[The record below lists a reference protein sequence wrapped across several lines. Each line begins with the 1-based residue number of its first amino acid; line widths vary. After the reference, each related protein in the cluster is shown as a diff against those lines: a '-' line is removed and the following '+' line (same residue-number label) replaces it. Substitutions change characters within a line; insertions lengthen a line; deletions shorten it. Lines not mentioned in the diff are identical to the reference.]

1 MSEKRYFKIEYDEE
15 WYLFDSTTISEQLV
29 KEQAEYGYGVF
40 ANSLSPSEVVDLLNF
55 QDKGINALRKE
66 VEEKTQMSKLIQICN
81 KHKLR
86 IMAQDQEI
94 QIFKNIIKKWLK
106 KCDLLERY
114 IESKGLSEECMKMIK
129 EELED

>member
-1 MSEKRYFKIEYDEE
+1 MSEERFKLAEDEDGLILIYDTKKDK
-15 WYLFDSTTISEQLV
+15 WIGF
-29 KEQAEYGYGVF
+29 
-40 ANSLSPSEVVDLLNF
+40 NSQVVDLLNF

-86 IMAQDQEI
+86 IIAQDKE
-94 QIFKNIIKKWLK
+94 KVLLENILQKWLK

-129 EELED
+129 EELEE

>member
-1 MSEKRYFKIEYDEE
+1 MVKCIIKLGVVCMSEERFKLAEDEDGLILIYDTKKDK
-15 WYLFDSTTISEQLV
+15 WIGF
-29 KEQAEYGYGVF
+29 
-40 ANSLSPSEVVDLLNF
+40 NSQVVDLLNF
-55 QDKGINALRKE
+55 QDNGIKALRKE

>member
-86 IMAQDQEI
+86 IIAQDQEI

>member
-1 MSEKRYFKIEYDEE
+1 MSEERFKLAEDEDGLILIYDTKKDK
-15 WYLFDSTTISEQLV
+15 WIGF
-29 KEQAEYGYGVF
+29 
-40 ANSLSPSEVVDLLNF
+40 NSQVVDLLNF
-55 QDKGINALRKE
+55 QDNGIKALRKE
-66 VEEKTQMSKLIQICN
+66 VEEKTQMSKLINICN

-94 QIFKNIIKKWLK
+94 QKWLK

>member
-1 MSEKRYFKIEYDEE
+1 MVKCIIKLGVVCMSEERFKLAEDEDGIILIYDTKKDK
-15 WYLFDSTTISEQLV
+15 WIGF
-29 KEQAEYGYGVF
+29 
-40 ANSLSPSEVVDLLNF
+40 NSQVVDLLNF

-94 QIFKNIIKKWLK
+94 QKWLK

-129 EELED
+129 EELEE

>member
-1 MSEKRYFKIEYDEE
+1 MSEERFKLAEDEDGLILIYDTKKDK
-15 WYLFDSTTISEQLV
+15 WIGF
-29 KEQAEYGYGVF
+29 
-40 ANSLSPSEVVDLLNF
+40 NSQVVDLLNF
-55 QDKGINALRKE
+55 QDNGIKALRKE

>member
-1 MSEKRYFKIEYDEE
+1 MVKCIIKLGVVCMSEERFKLAEDEDGLILIYDTKKDK
-15 WYLFDSTTISEQLV
+15 WIGF
-29 KEQAEYGYGVF
+29 
-40 ANSLSPSEVVDLLNF
+40 NSQVVDLLNF
-55 QDKGINALRKE
+55 QDKGIRALRKE

-94 QIFKNIIKKWLK
+94 QKWLK

-129 EELED
+129 EELEE

>member
-1 MSEKRYFKIEYDEE
+1 MVKCIIKLGVVCMSEERFKLAEDEDGLILIYDTKKDK
-15 WYLFDSTTISEQLV
+15 WIGF
-29 KEQAEYGYGVF
+29 
-40 ANSLSPSEVVDLLNF
+40 NSQVVDLLNF

-86 IMAQDQEI
+86 IIAQDQEI

>member
-94 QIFKNIIKKWLK
+94 QKWLK

-129 EELED
+129 EELEE

>member
-1 MSEKRYFKIEYDEE
+1 MSEERFKLAEDEDGLILIYDTKKDK
-15 WYLFDSTTISEQLV
+15 WIGF
-29 KEQAEYGYGVF
+29 
-40 ANSLSPSEVVDLLNF
+40 NSQVVDLLNF
-55 QDKGINALRKE
+55 QDKGIKALRKE
-66 VEEKTQMSKLIQICN
+66 VEEKTQMSKLINICN

-94 QIFKNIIKKWLK
+94 QKWLK

-129 EELED
+129 EELEE

>member
-1 MSEKRYFKIEYDEE
+1 MKNIGKLRSVCMSEERFKLAEDEDGLILIYDTKKDK
-15 WYLFDSTTISEQLV
+15 WIGF
-29 KEQAEYGYGVF
+29 
-40 ANSLSPSEVVDLLNF
+40 NSQVVDLLNF
-55 QDKGINALRKE
+55 QDKGIKALRKE
-66 VEEKTQMSKLIQICN
+66 VEEKTQMSKLINICN

-94 QIFKNIIKKWLK
+94 QKWLK

-129 EELED
+129 EELEE

>member
-1 MSEKRYFKIEYDEE
+1 MSEERFKLAEDEDGIILIYDTKKDK
-15 WYLFDSTTISEQLV
+15 WIGF
-29 KEQAEYGYGVF
+29 
-40 ANSLSPSEVVDLLNF
+40 NSQVVDLLNF
-55 QDKGINALRKE
+55 QDKGIRALRKE

-86 IMAQDQEI
+86 IMAQDHEI
-94 QIFKNIIKKWLK
+94 QKWLK

-129 EELED
+129 EELEEEMACKNY

>member
-1 MSEKRYFKIEYDEE
+1 MVKCIIKLGVVCMSEERFKLAEDEDGLILIYDTKKDK
-15 WYLFDSTTISEQLV
+15 WIGF
-29 KEQAEYGYGVF
+29 
-40 ANSLSPSEVVDLLNF
+40 NSQVVDLLNF
-55 QDKGINALRKE
+55 QDKGIRALRKE
-66 VEEKTQMSKLIQICN
+66 VEEKTQMSKLINICN

-94 QIFKNIIKKWLK
+94 QKWLK

-129 EELED
+129 EELEE